1 MRFLALA
8 CVSLVACAEGGGT
21 SGKTDAS
28 FDAYLELPDTGTDD
42 DGGEDGG
49 LDDGGGEDVIVVE
62 LDGGDDA
69 GLDAGDFDGGVDGG
83 VDGGI
88 DAGDRCL
95 GVDCSGMDGPCVVGV
110 CMPGTGTCTTMART
124 DGTSCDVDAMDCV
137 SSTCMAGVCRSTNV
151 AECTTCAT
159 GVCSADGTCGAEPT
173 TRLIE
178 GFESG
183 AFAAGWTPGGSSG
196 WIVTSG
202 DRNSGTFSAQSGS
215 IGNSQTSSLTV
226 SITAPVATGLGFH
239 SRTSTEANYD
249 WLEVWVDGTRRD
261 RWSGTTAWTE
271 RVIPI
276 SAGAHTVEWRYTKD
290 ISGASGLDTVWIDD
304 VRFRPAPAVDGGFES
319 SLAPFTSS
327 GTAWTRVTSGQ
338 RTGSGAARAGAI
350 THSQTTSMSTTFTL
364 DATRTISLWYR
375 VSSESGFDYF
385 RIIVDG
391 TQQAQ
396 YSGTVAWT
404 QWTMSLGAGSHTLE
418 LRYVKDGTVS
428 SGDDT
433 VWVDDVDLAWPAAST
448 GLCPD

>member
-1 MRFLALA
+1 MRFALA
-8 CVSLVACAEGGGT
+8 CLLLVACAEGGGT

-28 FDAYLELPDTGTDD
+28 IDAYLELPDTGAD

-49 LDDGGGEDVIVVE
+49 LDDGGGEDVVVVE

-69 GLDAGDFDGGVDGG
+69 GLDAGELDGG

-88 DAGDRCL
+88 DGGVDAGDRCL
-95 GVDCSGMDGPCVVGV
+95 GVDCSGMDGPCVIGV
-110 CMPGTGTCTTMART
+110 CAPSTGTCTTTPRV
-124 DGTSCDVDAMDCV
+124 DGTSCDVDATDCV
-137 SSTCMAGVCRSTNV
+137 TSACMAGVCRNTNL
-151 AECTTCAT
+151 AECSACAT

-173 TRLIE
+173 TRLLE

-183 AFAAGWTPGGSSG
+183 TFAAGWTPGGSSG

-239 SRTSTEANYD
+239 SRTSTESNFD

-271 RVIPI
+271 RVIAVA
-276 SAGAHTVEWRYTKD
+276 AGAHTVEWRYTKD
-290 ISGASGLDTVWIDD
+290 GSGASGLDTVWIDD
-304 VRFRPAPAVDGGFES
+304 VRFRPTPATEGGFES

-327 GTAWTRVTSGQ
+327 SPAWVRVTSGQ
-338 RTGSGAARAGAI
+338 RTGTGAARGADV
-350 THSQTTSMSTTFTL
+350 SDGQTTSMSTTFTL

-375 VSSESGFDYF
+375 VSSEANYDYF
-385 RIIVDG
+385 RILVDG

-396 YSGTVAWT
+396 FSGTVAWT

-418 LRYVKDGTVS
+418 LRYVKDGSVS
-428 SGDDT
+428 SGEDNA
-433 VWVDDVDLAWPAAST
+433 WVDDVDLAWPAAST